1 MSFKIP
7 AELEKFNLEQIK
19 DIDEIEEGDILVIPS
34 KSDEPR
40 LRVSPST
47 LRKWGLDF
55 NGPYGTS
62 KEKDSYEAVL
72 RAFGTE
78 KWHKHDRYDS
88 SAANA
93 HAFLFSDLFKDE
105 NALYVS
111 GRQEN
116 RIEFSDANSI
126 GTKAIVRKPKLPYM
140 ISVLEPF
147 EPLYPL
153 KRNVNGYPHTLSSAH
168 AKMAYDLLVKS
179 FGCNNLLRSSTFD
192 PGARD
197 EVSTELSAVVDA
209 AELLSNGPCL
219 ISKSLSSNELP
230 YCTNFDYTPMDSGP
244 NGAMKSFL
252 LAPNAHCDEQAYADR
267 YSPCDQNG
275 SSVLSLNANR
285 GFVSKILSKGALV
298 FRSSKLIEACSQIQ
312 ASEVAKEMSSRG
324 AITLEKL
331 EKLAD
336 ALKRELPKAWELQ
349 KRLSS
354 VGNELSS
361 GKNLVDAI
369 MKLAAD

>member
-47 LRKWGLDF
+47 LRKWGLNF

-111 GRQEN
+111 GRREN
-116 RIEFSDANSI
+116 MIEFSDANSI

-153 KRNVNGYPHTLSSAH
+153 KRHAGYPHTLSRAH

-192 PGARD
+192 PDAHD
-197 EVSTELSAVVDA
+197 EVSTELSVVVDA
-209 AELLSNGPCL
+209 AELLSNGPDP
-219 ISKSLSSNELP
+219 ISKSLSSHDLP
-230 YCTNFDYTPMDSGP
+230 YCTNFDNVPEYCRPD
-244 NGAMKSFL
+244 GAMKSFL
-252 LAPNAHCDEQAYADR
+252 LAPNAHCDEQAYADL
-267 YSPCDQNG
+267 YSPCNQNR

-298 FRSSKLIEACSQIQ
+298 FRSSKLIEACSRIQ
-312 ASEVAKEMSSRG
+312 ASEVAKEMSFRG

-331 EKLAD
+331 ENLAD
-336 ALKRELPKAWELQ
+336 TLKRELPKAWELQ
-349 KRLSS
+349 KKLST

>member
-7 AELEKFNLEQIK
+7 AELEKFNLEQIG

-34 KSDEPR
+34 KSDAPR

-47 LRKWGLDF
+47 LRKWGLNF

-78 KWHKHDRYDS
+78 KWQRYGS
-88 SAANA
+88 SVANA
-93 HAFLFSDLFKDE
+93 HAFLFRDLFKDE

-140 ISVLEPF
+140 TSVLEPF

-153 KRNVNGYPHTLSSAH
+153 KRPVNGYPHTLSRAH

-179 FGCNNLLRSSTFD
+179 FGCNNLLRSSTFSPD
-192 PGARD
+192 VHD
-197 EVSTELSAVVDA
+197 EVSTELSAIIDS
-209 AELLSNGPCL
+209 AELLSNGPDL
-219 ISKSLSSNELP
+219 ISESLSNHDLP
-230 YCTNFDYTPMDSGP
+230 YCTNFDNVPADRRP

-252 LAPNAHCDEQAYADR
+252 LAPNAHCDEHVYADL
-267 YSPCDQNG
+267 YSPYDQNR
-275 SSVLSLNANR
+275 SSALSLNANR
-285 GFVSKILSKGALV
+285 GFISNILSKGALV
-298 FRSSKLIEACSQIQ
+298 FRSSKLIEACSQVQ
-312 ASEVAKEMSSRG
+312 ASEVAKEMSFRG
-324 AITLEKL
+324 AVTLEKL
-331 EKLAD
+331 ENLAD
-336 ALKRELPKAWELQ
+336 MLKRELPKAWELQ
-349 KRLSS
+349 KRLST
-354 VGNELSS
+354 VGNELSL

>member
-34 KSDEPR
+34 KSDAPR

-47 LRKWGLDF
+47 LRKWGLNF

-62 KEKDSYEAVL
+62 KEKDSYESAL

-78 KWHKHDRYDS
+78 KWQKYGS

-93 HAFLFSDLFKDE
+93 HAFLFRDLFKDE

-126 GTKAIVRKPKLPYM
+126 GTKAIVKKPKLPYM
-140 ISVLEPF
+140 TSVLEPF

-153 KRNVNGYPHTLSSAH
+153 KRPVNGYPHTLSRAH

-192 PGARD
+192 PGVHD
-197 EVSTELSAVVDA
+197 EVSTELSAIIDS
-209 AELLSNGPCL
+209 AELLSNGPDL
-219 ISKSLSSNELP
+219 ILESLSNHNLP
-230 YCTNFDYTPMDSGP
+230 YCTNFDHVPADRRP

-252 LAPNAHCDEQAYADR
+252 LAPNAHCDEHEYDDL
-267 YSPCDQNG
+267 YSPCDQNR

-285 GFVSKILSKGALV
+285 GFISKILSKGALV

-312 ASEVAKEMSSRG
+312 ASEVAKEMSFRG
-324 AITLEKL
+324 AVTLEKL
-331 EKLAD
+331 ENLAD
-336 ALKRELPKAWELQ
+336 MLKRELPKAWELQ
-349 KRLSS
+349 KRLST
-354 VGNELSS
+354 VGNELSL

>member
-1 MSFKIP
+1 M
-7 AELEKFNLEQIK
+7 
-19 DIDEIEEGDILVIPS
+19 
-34 KSDEPR
+34 
-40 LRVSPST
+40 
-47 LRKWGLDF
+47 
-55 NGPYGTS
+55 
-62 KEKDSYEAVL
+62 
-72 RAFGTE
+72 
-78 KWHKHDRYDS
+78 
-88 SAANA
+88 
-93 HAFLFSDLFKDE
+93 
-105 NALYVS
+105 
-111 GRQEN
+111 
-116 RIEFSDANSI
+116 
-126 GTKAIVRKPKLPYM
+126 RKPKLPYM
-140 ISVLEPF
+140 TSVLEPF

-153 KRNVNGYPHTLSSAH
+153 KRNVSGYPHTLSSAH

-179 FGCNNLLRSSTFD
+179 FGCDNLLRSSTFD
-192 PGARD
+192 PGAHD

-219 ISKSLSSNELP
+219 ISKSLSSHELP
-230 YCTNFDYTPMDSGP
+230 YCMNFDYTPMDSGP

-267 YSPCDQNG
+267 YSPCDQNR

>member
-47 LRKWGLDF
+47 LRKWGLNF

-78 KWHKHDRYDS
+78 KWQKYGS

-93 HAFLFSDLFKDE
+93 HAFLFRDLFKDE
-105 NALYVS
+105 NALYLS
-111 GRQEN
+111 GGQEN

-126 GTKAIVRKPKLPYM
+126 GTKAIVKKPKLPYM
-140 ISVLEPF
+140 TSVLEPF

-153 KRNVNGYPHTLSSAH
+153 KRHINGYPHTLSRAH

-179 FGCNNLLRSSTFD
+179 FGRNSLLRSSTFD
-192 PGARD
+192 PGAHD
-197 EVSTELSAVVDA
+197 EVSTELSTIVDA
-209 AELLSNGPCL
+209 AELLSNGPYF
-219 ISKSLSSNELP
+219 ISKSLSSRELP
-230 YCTNFDYTPMDSGP
+230 YCTNFDYIPGEREP
-244 NGAMKSFL
+244 KGAMKSFL
-252 LAPNAHCDEQAYADR
+252 LAPNAHCDEHAYADL
-267 YSPCDQNG
+267 YSPCDQNR
-275 SSVLSLNANR
+275 SSVLRLNANR

-298 FRSSKLIEACSQIQ
+298 FRSSRLIEACSQIQ
-312 ASEVAKEMSSRG
+312 ASEVAKEMSFRG

-331 EKLAD
+331 ENLAD
-336 ALKRELPKAWELQ
+336 TLKRELPKAWELQ
-349 KRLSS
+349 KRLST
-354 VGNELSS
+354 VGNELSL